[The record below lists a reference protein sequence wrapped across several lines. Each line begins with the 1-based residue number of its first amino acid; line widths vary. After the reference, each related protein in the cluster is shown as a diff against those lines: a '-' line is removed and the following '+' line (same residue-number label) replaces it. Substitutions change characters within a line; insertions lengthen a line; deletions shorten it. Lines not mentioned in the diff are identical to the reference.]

1 MKVVVQKFGGSSVS
15 TPEKIMRV
23 AEKVVATKK
32 RGYDIVVVVSAM
44 GDTTDN
50 LINLAKSINLNP
62 HRRELDML
70 LSVGERI
77 SMSLLS
83 MAIAKLGYESISLT
97 GSQSGIITNDNH
109 NNARIIEIRPFRIID
124 ELERGK
130 IVIVAGY
137 QGVSYKREITT
148 LGRGGSDTTAVA
160 LAAALDAEYC
170 EIFSDVDGVYTA
182 DPKVVE
188 DVEKIERISYQSMQ
202 EYAEAGAKVLNSQ
215 AVEFAKKMGIA
226 IYCKSTFSDSSGTLI
241 DKFLSPKQ
249 GEIIGVTYEERI
261 VLLQKRFD
269 RYEQIQGL
277 FEILEA
283 YKILG
288 KQIRFE
294 VDRDGYFLSLAFS
307 LENIHDFKRF
317 IQLLNDRF
325 GDSVTIREDVGTV
338 SLIGDGINQDYTNV
352 RDMLDI
358 LNTHNIKPLGISTS
372 SFRISTI
379 IPSHYV
385 KDVVILFHRF
395 FIEKRRLSLIPSP
408 Q

>member
-50 LINLAKSINLNP
+50 LIELAKSINPNP
-62 HRRELDML
+62 HRREMDML

-83 MAIAKLGYESISLT
+83 MAIASLGYESISLT

-109 NNARIIEIRPFRIID
+109 NNARIIEVRPFRIID

-182 DPKVVE
+182 DPKIVE
-188 DVEKIERISYQSMQ
+188 NVEKIERISYQSMQ
-202 EYAEAGAKVLNSQ
+202 EYAEAGAKVLNTQ
-215 AVEFAKKMGIA
+215 AVEFAKKKGIA
-226 IYCKSTFSDSSGTLI
+226 IYCRSTFSDSSGTLI
-241 DKFLSPKQ
+241 DKFLSPKG

-277 FEILEA
+277 FEILDA

-288 KQIRFE
+288 KQIRLE
-294 VDRDGYFLSLAFS
+294 VERDGYLLSLAFS
-307 LENIHDFKRF
+307 LENIHDFKRVMW
-317 IQLLNDRF
+317 LLNDRF
-325 GDSVTIREDVGTV
+325 KDSITIREDVGTV

-358 LNTHNIKPLGISTS
+358 LNTSNIKLIGMSTS
-372 SFRISTI
+372 SFRISVI
-379 IPSHYV
+379 IPSHHV
-385 KDVVILFHRF
+385 KEVVLLFHRF
-395 FIEKRRLSLIPSP
+395 FIEKRRC
-408 Q
+408 

>member
-15 TPEKIMRV
+15 SPEKIMMV
-23 AEKVVATKK
+23 AEKVVATRK
-32 RGYDIVVVVSAM
+32 RGYNVVVVVSAM

-50 LINLAKSINLNP
+50 LIQLAKSINPNP
-62 HRRELDML
+62 HRREMDML

-83 MAIAKLGYESISLT
+83 MAIERLGYESISLT

-137 QGVSYKREITT
+137 QGVSYKKEITT

-182 DPKVVE
+182 DPRIVE
-188 DVEKIERISYQSMQ
+188 NVEKIDHISYQSMQ

-215 AVEFAKKMGIA
+215 AVEFAKKKGIA
-226 IYCKSTFSDSSGTLI
+226 IYCRSTFSDSNGTLI
-241 DKFLSPKQ
+241 DKFLSQKK
-249 GEIIGVTYEERI
+249 GVILGVTYEEKI
-261 VLLQKRFD
+261 IMLQNRFD
-269 RYEQIQGL
+269 RYEQVQGV
-277 FEILEA
+277 FEILDA
-283 YKILG
+283 YRILG

-294 VDRDGYFLSLAFS
+294 NDRDGYFLSLAFS
-307 LENIHDFKRF
+307 IENIHDFDNFKRL
-317 IQLLNDRF
+317 IENRF
-325 GDSVTIREDVGTV
+325 GKTAIIREDAGTV

-352 RDMLDI
+352 RDILDI
-358 LNTHNIKPLGISTS
+358 LRTNNIELIGISTS
-372 SFRISTI
+372 SFRISAI
-379 IPSHYV
+379 IPSSQV
-385 KDVVILFHRF
+385 KGVVSLLHKFI
-395 FIEKRRLSLIPSP
+395 IEKKN